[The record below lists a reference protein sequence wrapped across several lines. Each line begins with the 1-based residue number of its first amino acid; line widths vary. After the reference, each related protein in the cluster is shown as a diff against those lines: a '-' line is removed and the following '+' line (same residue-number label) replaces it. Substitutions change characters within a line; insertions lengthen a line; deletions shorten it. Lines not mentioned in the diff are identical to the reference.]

1 MNSNKADR
9 TEAVLQ
15 NGAADQHPAMLPPS
29 LIAASGETFQEGVAP
44 VQAFTTPFVAGS
56 EIRVREGRPPRAPQ

>member
-1 MNSNKADR
+1 MSNNKVDR
-9 TEAVLQ
+9 TEEVLQ
-15 NGAADQHPAMLPPS
+15 NGGVDQHPAMLPPS

-44 VQAFTTPFVAGS
+44 VQAFTTPVVAGS